1 MSEVRKNR
9 FGRKIGFGVE
19 RTFSPKSKPA
29 GSSGNGIGVSPVSSC
44 STKARDL
51 DETHGRDIRAAIHIL
66 PFIAALACLLMAG
79 CAVGP
84 DFKRP
89 AAPAVGDYTG
99 QPLVT
104 TVTSTNVAGGEA
116 QHFAKGGEI
125 VGDWWTL
132 FHSKPLNELI
142 ELSLTNNPNLMA
154 AQAALSVARENVL
167 AQRGAFFPSVTGS
180 FSATRQKQ
188 PETLAPVPSS
198 NAFQYNLFTPQ
209 VSVSYAPD
217 VFGANRRTMESLK
230 AQEQGVRFQMI
241 ATYTTLTANV
251 VVTAIEE
258 AAVQAQINATC
269 QLIDLNSNMVEI
281 LRYQL
286 TKGYASRLDVVAQES
301 QLAQVIA
308 TLPPLLKQSAQLR
321 DLLAVLAGRF
331 PNQAAADK
339 FELSSLQLPEEIPVS
354 LPSQLVA
361 QRPDVLQAEANLH
374 AASAQIGIAI
384 ANRLP
389 NITLTADAGSTAL
402 SIDKVFSSGTG
413 FWGLG
418 AAAMAPLFEGG
429 TLLHQ
434 ERAAKAAYVQ
444 AAEQYRSTILSAFQ
458 NVADTLTALQQD
470 AEGLKAAANAADDAQ
485 ETLDLSQRQWHD
497 GYIGYLA
504 LLSAEQ
510 ADQQARISLVQ
521 AQANRYADTAAL
533 IQALGGGWWHRAD
546 LTKDKNEK

>member
-1 MSEVRKNR
+1 MAVWKIVKLCSHEKFKNWAVETPRESHMSDMSR
-9 FGRKIGFGVE
+9 E
-19 RTFSPKSKPA
+19 RLNQMTTY
-29 GSSGNGIGVSPVSSC
+29 SSS
-44 STKARDL
+44 ARM
-51 DETHGRDIRAAIHIL
+51 L
-66 PFIAALACLLMAG
+66 PFIAAVALLFIAG
-79 CAVGP
+79 CAMGP

-89 AAPAVGDYTG
+89 GAPAVNDYTG
-99 QPLVT
+99 HPLSN
-104 TVTSTNVAGGEA
+104 TVASTNVVGGEA
-116 QHFAKGGEI
+116 QRFAKGSDI

-132 FHSKPLNELI
+132 FHSKPLNDLI
-142 ELSLTNNPNLMA
+142 ELSLTNNPDLKA
-154 AQAALSVARENVL
+154 AQSALSVATENIL
-167 AQRGAFFPSVTGS
+167 AQRGGYFPNVTAG

-188 PETLAPVPSS
+188 PGTLAPVPSS

-209 VSVSYAPD
+209 VSVSYSPD
-217 VFGANRRTMESLK
+217 VFGANRRSMESLK
-230 AQEQGVRFQMI
+230 AQEQEVRFQMI

-251 VVTAIEE
+251 VVTAIQ
-258 AAVQAQINATC
+258 AGAVQMQIDATR

-308 TLPPLLKQSAQLR
+308 TLPPLIKQSAQLR

-331 PNQAAADK
+331 PNQAPTEK
-339 FELSSLQLPEEIPVS
+339 FKLSSLQLPEELPVS

-361 QRPDVLQAEANLH
+361 QRPDVLQSEANLH

-389 NITLTADAGSTAL
+389 NITLTADVGSAAL
-402 SIDKVFSSGTG
+402 SFDKLFSSGTG

-418 AAAMAPLFEGG
+418 AAAAAPIFQGG

-434 ERAAKAAYVQ
+434 ERAAKAAYVE
-444 AAEQYRSTILSAFQ
+444 AAEQYRSTVLNAFQ
-458 NVADTLTALQQD
+458 NVADTLTVLEQD
-470 AEGLKAAANAADDAQ
+470 AEGLKAAAAAADDAQ
-485 ETLDLSQRQWHD
+485 ITLDLSQRQWKD
-497 GYIGYLA
+497 GYISYVA

-510 ADQQARISLVQ
+510 AYQQTRINLVQ

-533 IQALGGGWWHRAD
+533 FQALGGGWWHRAD